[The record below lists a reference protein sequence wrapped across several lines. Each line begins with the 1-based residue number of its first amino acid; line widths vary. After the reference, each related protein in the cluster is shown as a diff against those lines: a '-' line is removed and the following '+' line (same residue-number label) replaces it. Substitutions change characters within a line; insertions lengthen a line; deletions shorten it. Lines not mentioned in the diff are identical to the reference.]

1 MNNPID
7 PAAPVPAAPVRV
19 KPRAPAT
26 KPALPWRVWL
36 RTLHR
41 DAGFLAVGLTLVY
54 ALSGLAVNHL
64 TDWPDGDASFSK
76 YSRVQ
81 QVTGTV
87 PEDESAAVAY
97 LLSELKIT
105 GQPSNVYSR
114 RETLQ
119 RLQIELAD
127 KSVEVRPDVREIEI
141 RKRGQTE
148 AAVYPL
154 DKPLPTNDWQAALEA
169 LRRVGIGEE
178 PVSVFRVTIP
188 VRDIEITFDQRI
200 LRAQVHD
207 RGADVF
213 EEGREPRFFL
223 HAANWL
229 HLNRGKKAWT
239 FIADGYAIV
248 LLLLAATGVL
258 MVRGRQGLFGRGGI
272 FLLIGVA
279 IPTLYVIFAGP

>member
-1 MNNPID
+1 MTQHD
-7 PAAPVPAAPVRV
+7 EPAAPKPAATLP
-19 KPRAPAT
+19 KPRPTPAR
-26 KPALPWRVWL
+26 PAFAWRVWL

-41 DAGFLAVGLTLVY
+41 DAGFLAVGLTFVY

-76 YSRVQ
+76 YTRVKEI
-81 QVTGTV
+81 TGTV
-87 PEDESAAVAY
+87 PQDEQAAVAF
-97 LLSELKIT
+97 LLAELKIE
-105 GQPSNVYSR
+105 GQPSGVYTR
-114 RETLQ
+114 QETLQ

-127 KSVEVRPDVREIEI
+127 RSVEVRPDVREIEV
-141 RKRGQTE
+141 RRRGDNE

-154 DKPLPTNDWQAALEA
+154 DKPLPENDWQAAMEA
-169 LRRVGIGEE
+169 LRRVGIGGE

-188 VRDIEITFDQRI
+188 VRDIEITFDRRI

-229 HLNRGKKAWT
+229 HLNRGKQAWT

-248 LLLLAATGVL
+248 LLLLATSGML
-258 MVRGRQGLFGRGGI
+258 MVRGRQGLFGRGGV

-279 IPTLYVIFAGP
+279 IPLLYVLFAGP